1 MGPMM
6 KKRSFT
12 ALGEAEMEMLQHV
25 WDIGEA
31 TVAEVHERVLATRPV
46 AYTTVMTLMKKLAD
60 KGYLTYE
67 KEGNAYRYRPA
78 RSPEHVRGR
87 LLKDIIGKVFRGSP
101 TALVHTLVNEE
112 TLSRADV
119 AEIRRLMDEWEAK
132 G

>member
-1 MGPMM
+1 
-6 KKRSFT
+6 
-12 ALGEAEMEMLQHV
+12 MEMLQHV

-60 KGYLTYE
+60 KGYLSYE

-78 RSPEHVRGR
+78 RSPEQVRGR
-87 LLKDIIGKVFRGSP
+87 LLKDMIGKVFRGSP